1 MEYEAVIG
9 LEVHAQL
16 KTNSKIFCGCS
27 TAFGSPPNSN
37 TCPVCLGMPGA
48 LPVLNR
54 KVVEMAIKTALATN
68 CKIAKSC
75 RFARKNYF
83 YPDLPKN
90 YQISQYELPL
100 AYDGF
105 IEIETADGIKKIGL
119 MRIHME
125 EDAGKLIHIEGDGHW
140 SLVDFNRSA
149 VPLLEI
155 VSKPDIRSPEEGV
168 LYLRRLRA
176 ILMYLD
182 VCDGNMEEGSFRCDA
197 NISVRPK
204 GSSVLG
210 TKVEVK
216 NMNSF
221 RFIERALDYEIKRQ
235 IRLLEEG
242 EQIVQET
249 RLWDAEK
256 GITVSMRGK
265 EEAHDYR
272 YFPEPDLVPLIID
285 EKWIE
290 EIRGKLPEL
299 PQQRKER
306 FIKELHLPPYD
317 AEVIVSSKA
326 LADYFEQVVQSYPRA
341 KIVSN
346 WILTELLR
354 ELNRENIDADRSP
367 FTPSHMV
374 DLLRLIDEGIISGKM
389 AKGVFEESYRSQ
401 KMPSQIVKEKGL
413 VQITDEAEIER
424 VARKVIEQH
433 KSEVEEYLKG
443 KERLIGFFVGEL
455 MKRTKGRANP
465 KKANEILRRLLE
477 EMRK

>member
-16 KTNSKIFCGCS
+16 KTRTKIFCGCS

-37 TCPVCLGMPGA
+37 TCPVCLGMPGV

-54 KVVEMAIKTALATN
+54 KVVEMAIKTAIATN
-68 CKIAKSC
+68 CKIARSC

-105 IEIETADGIKKIGL
+105 IEIETKNGIKKIGL

-125 EDAGKLIHIEGDGHW
+125 EDAGKLLHVEKDGHF

-155 VSKPDIRSPEEGV
+155 VSKPDIRTPEEGV
-168 LYLRRLRA
+168 LYLRRLRS

-197 NISVRPK
+197 NVSVRPK
-204 GSSVLG
+204 GSTVFG

-221 RFIERALDYEIKRQ
+221 KFIEKALDYEIKRQ
-235 IRLLEEG
+235 ISLLEQG
-242 EQIVQET
+242 EEIIQET
-249 RLWDAEK
+249 RLWDADR

-272 YFPEPDLVPLIID
+272 YFPEPDLVPLVID

-290 EIRGKLPEL
+290 EIRRELPEL
-299 PQQRKER
+299 PHQRKER
-306 FIKELHLPPYD
+306 FMKEFLLSQYD
-317 AEVIVSSKA
+317 AEILTSSKA
-326 LADYFEQVVQSYPRA
+326 LADYFEQVVKSYPHP
-341 KIVSN
+341 KTVSN

-354 ELNRENIDADRSP
+354 ELNRDDIEADRSP

-374 DLLRLIDEGIISGKM
+374 NLLKLIDEGTISGKM
-389 AKGVFEESYRSQ
+389 AKAIFEECYRSG
-401 KMPSQIVKEKGL
+401 KMPSQLVKERGL
-413 VQITDEAEIER
+413 VQITDEAEIEKI
-424 VARKVIEQH
+424 AREIIEQYQA
-433 KSEVEEYLKG
+433 EVQEYLKG
-443 KERLIGFFVGEL
+443 KEKLIGFFVGEL

-465 KKANEILRRLLE
+465 KKANEILKRLLE
-477 EMRK
+477 EKRK

>member
-16 KTNSKIFCGCS
+16 KTRTKIFCGCS

-37 TCPVCLGMPGA
+37 TCPVCLGMPGV

-54 KVVEMAIKTALATN
+54 KVVEMAIKTAIATN
-68 CKIAKSC
+68 CKIARSC

-105 IEIETADGIKKIGL
+105 IEIETKNGIKKIGL

-125 EDAGKLIHIEGDGHW
+125 EDAGKLLHVEKDGHF

-155 VSKPDIRSPEEGV
+155 VSKPDIRTPEEGV
-168 LYLRRLRA
+168 LYLRRLRS

-197 NISVRPK
+197 NVSVRPK
-204 GSSVLG
+204 GSTVFG

-221 RFIERALDYEIKRQ
+221 KFIEKALDYEIKRQ
-235 IRLLEEG
+235 ISLLEQG
-242 EQIVQET
+242 EEIIQET
-249 RLWDAEK
+249 RLWDADR

-272 YFPEPDLVPLIID
+272 YFPEPDLVPLVID

-290 EIRGKLPEL
+290 EIRRELPEL
-299 PQQRKER
+299 PHQRKER
-306 FIKELHLPPYD
+306 FMKEFLLSQYD
-317 AEVIVSSKA
+317 AEILTSSKA
-326 LADYFEQVVQSYPRA
+326 LADYFEQVVKSYPHP
-341 KIVSN
+341 KTVSN

-354 ELNRENIDADRSP
+354 ELNRDDIEADRSP

-374 DLLRLIDEGIISGKM
+374 NLLKLIDEGTISGKM
-389 AKGVFEESYRSQ
+389 AKAIFEECYRSG
-401 KMPSQIVKEKGL
+401 KMPSQLVKERGL
-413 VQITDEAEIER
+413 VQITDEAEIEKI
-424 VARKVIEQH
+424 AREIIEQYQA
-433 KSEVEEYLKG
+433 EVQEYLKG

-465 KKANEILRRLLE
+465 KKANEILKRLLE
-477 EMRK
+477 EKRK